1 MTYFLVYAT
10 GARLT
15 EKHMARPARVQRILF
30 SHIIFR
36 TDVRPNRDYR
46 DDIDGCG

>member
-15 EKHMARPARVQRILF
+15 EKYMAEPARLQLNTVPALHF
-30 SHIIFR
+30 SYR
-36 TDVRPNRDYR
+36 VRPDRDYR
-46 DDIDGCG
+46 DDIDSGG